1 MSALSSVLRV
11 TALAAP
17 AQARSP
23 ARTPLV
29 RSRSANVNRSRSVT
43 LRVAAGTEAEPA
55 SEAVEAKAKEAP
67 KEAKMPLSEVV
78 VGKTYKG
85 VVRNVQTYGAF
96 VDIGAASDGLVHIS
110 QLSTSF
116 VKDPKEVV
124 KSGQEVEVRVL
135 SLDMAAK
142 RVALTMRSEGEER
155 PRRERRKRREGQ
167 EGEGQV
173 QGDRPRRERRE
184 RREGQEGEGEG
195 RMERRGKVARAS
207 KPRAER
213 KAVPFKVGD
222 VVKGQ
227 VARILPYGVFV
238 SLVEGV
244 EGLLHQ
250 SEVQTQEME
259 PNLRSMF
266 VEGQEVEVR
275 VLSVEGGK
283 VSVTQKSEEERK
295 PFRGAS
301 ATVDPSTVKTAL
313 EYQMAK
319 AGLKASMFKVATA

>member
-1 MSALSSVLRV
+1 M
-11 TALAAP
+11 
-17 AQARSP
+17 
-23 ARTPLV
+23 
-29 RSRSANVNRSRSVT
+29 
-43 LRVAAGTEAEPA
+43 
-55 SEAVEAKAKEAP
+55 
-67 KEAKMPLSEVV
+67 
-78 VGKTYKG
+78 
-85 VVRNVQTYGAF
+85 
-96 VDIGAASDGLVHIS
+96 DIGAASDGLVHIS

-250 SEVQTQEME
+250 SEGQTQEME